1 MASDDP
7 LMVSDCIQVL
17 RGLTLRVAADTTVA
31 LVGSSGC
38 GKSTVLSLLLRFY
51 EPQQVTAY
59 ESCL

>member
-1 MASDDP
+1 
-7 LMVSDCIQVL
+7 MVSDCIQVL

-51 EPQQVTAY
+51 EPQQVTAS